1 MDYNEAINYAKQG
14 KTLMLPNWIGYFN
27 WNYSTNTLY
36 FRNKDYYLN
45 NQQLIDLGILNRTDW
60 YYII

>member
-14 KTLMLPNWIGYFN
+14 KTLMLPNWVGYFY
-27 WNYSTNTLY
+27 WNYNSDTLY
-36 FRNKDYYLN
+36 FKNNNYYLN
-45 NQQLIDLGILNRTDW
+45 NQQLIDLGILNRKDW